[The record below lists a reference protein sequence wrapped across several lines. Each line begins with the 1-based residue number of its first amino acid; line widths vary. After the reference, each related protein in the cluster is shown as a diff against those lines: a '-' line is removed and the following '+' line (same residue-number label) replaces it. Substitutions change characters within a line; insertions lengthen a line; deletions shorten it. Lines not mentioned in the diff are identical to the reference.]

1 MLQSAGSDC
10 AVGGIAGRF
19 VRRKVLRG
27 GGPARVN
34 RSRITDEND
43 KSKISESK
51 RAGQLN
57 INLKTAGWH

>member
-1 MLQSAGSDC
+1 MLQSADSGGV
-10 AVGGIAGRF
+10 VGEIAGRF
-19 VRRKVLRG
+19 VRRKVFFGTSGSERD
-27 GGPARVN
+27 
-34 RSRITDEND
+34 RITDEND